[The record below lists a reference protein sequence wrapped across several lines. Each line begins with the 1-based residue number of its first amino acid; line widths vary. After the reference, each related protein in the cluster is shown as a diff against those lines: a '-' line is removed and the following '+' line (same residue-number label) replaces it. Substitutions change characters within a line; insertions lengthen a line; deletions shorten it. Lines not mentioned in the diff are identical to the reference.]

1 MYKSLFFAFLFI
13 SLAGFGQKGNK
24 YDSTLKIGKAGYR
37 INCMNRSVDRN
48 TLTIRPVGFKSDA
61 REATLELKGRVVS
74 AEIDDLNN
82 DGFPDVIIFVIDAND
97 KLSLLSIASRDN
109 ERMEPIYF
117 PDITNDMKLSSGY
130 RGKDKYELDMGGN
143 GILNRTFPI
152 YEADTSIKEPTNK
165 IRLIKYQVVP
175 GDQGTLRFKSLTSKD
190 IIVH

>member
-1 MYKSLFFAFLFI
+1 MYKTLFFLSLFI
-13 SLAGFGQKGNK
+13 SLVSFGQKGNK
-24 YDSTLKIGKAGYR
+24 YDSTLKRGKEGYR
-37 INCMNRSVDRN
+37 VTCMNRNLDRN
-48 TLTIRPVGFKSDA
+48 TLTIRPIGFKSDA
-61 REATLELKGRVVS
+61 REASLELRGRVVS

-82 DGFPDVIIFVIDAND
+82 DNFPDIIIFVVDAKD
-97 KLSLLSIASRDN
+97 KLSLFSIASRDN

-152 YEADTSIKEPTNK
+152 YESDTSIKEPTNK

>member
-13 SLAGFGQKGNK
+13 SLACFGQKGNK

-152 YEADTSIKEPTNK
+152 YEADTSIKVPTNK

-175 GDQGTLRFKSLTSKD
+175 GDQGTLRFKALTNKD
-190 IIVH
+190 IIVN